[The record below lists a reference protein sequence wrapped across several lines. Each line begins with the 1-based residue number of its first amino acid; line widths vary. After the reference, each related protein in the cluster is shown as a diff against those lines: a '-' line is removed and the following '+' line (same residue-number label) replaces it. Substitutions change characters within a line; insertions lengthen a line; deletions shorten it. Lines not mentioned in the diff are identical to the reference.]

1 MVGCIIQLI
10 GNKMK
15 ISPTAEPAKAKW
27 TKMPK
32 YAAGGDAMMVMC
44 DNDLPYHN
52 WNHLVAMYNYLAD
65 TKQPYNVEL
74 DYAIMFHDY
83 IYDASPKKEFRSA
96 VAFEKIALDVDE
108 PLYPACNVN
117 IVKKLIMAT
126 EEHVFSKGDDPRI
139 SAIIRADLSGLTDT
153 LATVQNFASLLEE
166 ATMLY
171 NVSYTDYYLA
181 VNEFMKGLS
190 ARVDISKANDDPR
203 HQEFYDEVQ
212 KGIALTRRLAYSLV
226 D

>member
-1 MVGCIIQLI
+1 
-10 GNKMK
+10 MK

-108 PLYPACNVN
+108 PLWLLRSMFS
-117 IVKKLIMAT
+117 VKVTTLEFLQLFVLIYLVSPIHWQLFKILQAYL
-126 EEHVFSKGDDPRI
+126 KKPRCCIMYHILITI
-139 SAIIRADLSGLTDT
+139 SR
-153 LATVQNFASLLEE
+153 
-166 ATMLY
+166 
-171 NVSYTDYYLA
+171 
-181 VNEFMKGLS
+181 
-190 ARVDISKANDDPR
+190 
-203 HQEFYDEVQ
+203 
-212 KGIALTRRLAYSLV
+212 
-226 D
+226 